1 MLTRA
6 TGAAAALIV
15 TAALA
20 LSAAQAPQ
28 DKSKPPAKPAAG
40 ALTTMSGVYTAQQ
53 AMRGEQTYSS
63 TCISCHPPGWYALP
77 AFKDKWNGLPLSKL
91 FDLVTETMPKNEPGS
106 LSDKEYIDAI
116 AFILRSNKAPAG
128 KTELAADPAALR
140 RIRIDIK

>member
-1 MLTRA
+1 MLTRV
-6 TGAAAALIV
+6 TGAAAALIFI
-15 TAALA
+15 AALVA
-20 LSAAQAPQ
+20 TAAQAQ
-28 DKSKPPAKPAAG
+28 DKGKAPAKPPAG
-40 ALTTMSGVYTAQQ
+40 SLTTMSGVYTAQQ

-116 AFILRSNKAPAG
+116 AFILRTNKAPAG
-128 KTELAADPAALR
+128 KTELTADAAVLR
-140 RIRIDIK
+140 RIKIDIK